1 MISGKYKVYLDGKLV
16 AEKENSLT
24 IAGKSILMKS
34 IMGVIPTI
42 GGNIQM
48 GISNSPNQSPNSD
61 GLISD
66 TRLGFAVLE
75 SPVILSYLDNSGAYD
90 AMVFR
95 TTIPAGGT
103 SEAYKIYEL
112 GLFPNQSEM
121 TTYRDI
127 AMFSGTVND
136 QWKKTD
142 GSVISSTYS
151 SSASSI
157 LSAADAS
164 SNGFSFRVG
173 DTALFLKYGSANK
186 VKAIPNKNTGFSTF
200 DSNDKISIAY
210 SKVSGSSPTLSITFT
225 LSTGGYFTKTGISL
239 PDNYGVVDIL
249 QTEFTAVNATASQW
263 GLVQDV
269 TIEASTANVV
279 IDSIRINENDAADV
293 TNGMISRAVLASP
306 IQKLSA
312 QQLDVEYYLS
322 IGFNQQVVV
331 S

>member
-16 AEKENSLT
+16 AEKDNSLT
-24 IAGKSILMKS
+24 IAGRSILMKS
-34 IMGVIPTI
+34 IMGVVPTI
-42 GGNIQM
+42 GGSIQM
-48 GISNSPNQSPNSD
+48 GISNSANQSPNSD

-75 SPVILSYLDNSGAYD
+75 SPVILSYLDNAGAYD

-112 GLFPNQSEM
+112 GLFPSQSEL

-142 GSVISSTYS
+142 GSIIPSTYLS
-151 SSASSI
+151 TASSI
-157 LSAADAS
+157 LSLADAAAA
-164 SNGFSFRVG
+164 GYSFRVG
-173 DTALFLKYGSANK
+173 DTALFLKYGSGNK
-186 VKAIPNKNTGFSTF
+186 IKGIPKTSFATF

-210 SKVSGSSPTLSITFT
+210 SKVSGSSPTLSVTFT
-225 LSTGGYFTKTGISL
+225 LSTGGYFTKTGIVL
-239 PDNYGVVDIL
+239 PNTYGVVDLL
-249 QTEFTAVNATASQW
+249 QSDFTAVNATATQW

-269 TIEASTANVV
+269 TLEASVANVV
-279 IDSIRINENDAADV
+279 IDAIRINENDAPDV
-293 TNGMISRAVLASP
+293 TNGMVSRAVLTSP

-312 QQLDVEYYLS
+312 QQLDIEYYLS